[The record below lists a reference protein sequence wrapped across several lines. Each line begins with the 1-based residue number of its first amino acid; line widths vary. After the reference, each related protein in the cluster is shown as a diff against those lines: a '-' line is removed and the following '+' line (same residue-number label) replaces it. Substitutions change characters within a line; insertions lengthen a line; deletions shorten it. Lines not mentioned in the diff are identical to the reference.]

1 MGVGGRGGGGGGGR
15 KVKEGGVTEDK
26 GDGWKRE
33 TTEEEG
39 RITQEMGDYS
49 FLKKRRVATKES
61 RSGVL
66 AVPCD
71 NVKLKTFLFSQ
82 YFHPN

>member
-1 MGVGGRGGGGGGGR
+1 MVGAGWRSGGGGRGR

-49 FLKKRRVATKES
+49 FLKKREEE
-61 RSGVL
+61 
-66 AVPCD
+66 
-71 NVKLKTFLFSQ
+71 
-82 YFHPN
+82 